1 MKSIKTKLIVFL
13 GLLIGVICIGLGTV
27 SFISSSKALASNVGK
42 TIPKLAEQSSSNIE
56 GRIKGQLSALEVM
69 STKEEIKAIENPWEN
84 KIPVLLEEVK
94 RNGSIKMG
102 IADKNGDIKYTDGK
116 SANVKERTYFQKAL
130 AGENYIAD
138 PLVSKV
144 DGAIVVVYAVPIKNN
159 NEVVGVLI
167 ETRDGN
173 QLSTLTSEV
182 KFGDTGNGF
191 MIRKD
196 GTIIAHSN
204 KDLVMN
210 MYNAVE
216 ESNQDTTLKQLADVE
231 KKMVLGETGIG
242 DYEYEGIHKYIG
254 YAPVKGT
261 EWSVGVSISKDEVL
275 SELNGLK
282 ISIMVASIL
291 FLLIGLLIVYI
302 ISESV
307 SKGIKST
314 SEHLKLLS
322 HGDLSNE
329 VSPKYLNIKDEVG
342 EIANSMKTTQDSLIK
357 MVSKIKEDSSKI
369 NVQSENLSSVTEEI
383 ASSTQNV
390 AEAIN
395 QIAEGTSSQSE
406 ELINVTDILDEF
418 SNKLSQMVR
427 EIQVVDSNSR
437 GISVMANESS
447 SEMNELNESV
457 TNVSV
462 SFKNFSGK
470 ITELGKDV
478 NEINAITTIINNI
491 AEQTNL
497 LALNAAIEAAR
508 AGESG
513 RGFSVVAEEIRKL
526 AEQSKVSSERISKL
540 ISGISKNTN
549 TIVMDSSKMDDELIN
564 QVKIINNSIVSF
576 TNIIEAVNEVIPK
589 IEIVK
594 NSAEDINKDK
604 DSILSRV
611 DGVSSVSLEVS
622 ASSEEIAASSEETN
636 AATEELASA
645 AQVLSAMTNEML
657 QSISKF
663 KIKE

>member
-13 GLLIGVICIGLGTV
+13 GLLIGVTCIGLGTV
-27 SFISSSKALASNVGK
+27 SFITSSKALASNVGE
-42 TIPKLAEQSSSNIE
+42 IMPKLAEQSASNIE
-56 GRIKGQLSALEVM
+56 GRIKGQLDALEVM
-69 STKEEIKAIENPWEN
+69 STKEEIKDVENPWEN
-84 KIPVLLEEVK
+84 KMQVLLEEVK
-94 RNGSIKMG
+94 RNGSTKMG

-116 SANVKERTYFQKAL
+116 SANIKERPYFQKAL
-130 AGENYIAD
+130 QGEKNIAD

-144 DGAIVVVYAVPIKNN
+144 DGAIVVVYAVPLKNN

-173 QLSTLTSEV
+173 QLSKLTSEV
-182 KFGDTGNGF
+182 NVGDTGSGF

-196 GTIIAHSN
+196 GTTIAHSD

-210 MYNAVE
+210 MYNAIE

-242 DYEYEGIHKYIG
+242 DYEYEGTHKYIG

-282 ISIMVASIL
+282 ISIMIASIL

-342 EIANSMKTTQDSLIK
+342 EIANSMKTTQDSLIR
-357 MVSKIKEDSSKI
+357 MVSKIKDGSSEI
-369 NVQSENLSSVTEEI
+369 NVQTENLSAVAEEI
-383 ASSTQNV
+383 SVSSQNV

-406 ELINVTDILDEF
+406 ELINVTDILNEF
-418 SNKLSQMVR
+418 SNKLSEMVR

-437 GISVMANESS
+437 GISLMANESS
-447 SEMNELNESV
+447 NEMNELNESV
-457 TNVSV
+457 TSV
-462 SFKNFSGK
+462 STSFKDFSGK
-470 ITELGKDV
+470 ITDLGKDV

-540 ISGISKNTN
+540 INEISKNTS
-549 TIVMDSSKMDDELIN
+549 TIVVDSSKMDDELIN

-576 TNIIEAVNEVIPK
+576 RKIIEAINEVIPK

-594 NSAEDINKDK
+594 NTAEDIDKDK
-604 DSILSRV
+604 DSILARV

-663 KIKE
+663 KTKE

>member
-27 SFISSSKALASNVGK
+27 SFITSSKALASNVGE
-42 TIPKLAEQSSSNIE
+42 TMPKLAEQSASNIE
-56 GRIKGQLSALEVM
+56 GRIKGQLDALEVM
-69 STKEEIKAIENPWEN
+69 STKEEIKDVENSWEN
-84 KIPVLLEEVK
+84 KMQVLLEEVK
-94 RNGSIKMG
+94 RNGSTKMG

-116 SANVKERTYFQKAL
+116 SANVKERPYFQKAL
-130 AGENYIAD
+130 QGEKNIAD

-144 DGAIVVVYAVPIKNN
+144 DGAIVVVYAMPIKNN

-173 QLSTLTSEV
+173 QLSKLTNEV
-182 KFGDTGNGF
+182 NVGETGNGF

-196 GTIIAHSN
+196 GTFIAHSN
-204 KDLVMN
+204 NDLVMN
-210 MYNAVE
+210 MYNTIE
-216 ESNQDTTLKQLADVE
+216 ESKKDTKLQKLADIQQ
-231 KKMVLGETGIG
+231 KMTLGETGIG
-242 DYEYEGIHKYIG
+242 EYQFEGIHKYIG

-261 EWSVGVSISKDEVL
+261 EWSVGVVISKDEVL

-282 ISIMVASIL
+282 MYIMVASII

-307 SKGIKST
+307 SKGIRST

-342 EIANSMKTTQDSLIK
+342 EIANSMKTTQDSLIR
-357 MVSKIKEDSSKI
+357 MVSKIKDGSSEI
-369 NVQSENLSSVTEEI
+369 NVQTENLSAVAEEI
-383 ASSTQNV
+383 SSSSQNV

-406 ELINVTDILDEF
+406 ELINVTDILNEF
-418 SNKLSQMVR
+418 SNKLSEMVR

-437 GISVMANESS
+437 GISLMANESS

-457 TNVSV
+457 TNVST
-462 SFKNFSGK
+462 SFKDFSGK
-470 ITELGKDV
+470 ITDLGKDV
-478 NEINAITTIINNI
+478 NEINDITTIINNI

-540 ISGISKNTN
+540 INEISKNTS
-549 TIVMDSSKMDDELIN
+549 TIVVDSSKMDDELIN
-564 QVKIINNSIVSF
+564 QVKIIDNSIVSF
-576 TNIIEAVNEVIPK
+576 RKIIEAINEVIPK

-594 NSAEDINKDK
+594 NTAEDIDKDK
-604 DSILSRV
+604 DSILARV

-622 ASSEEIAASSEETN
+622 ASSEEIAASSQETN